1 MLKGRRSWFVAL
13 GWAIVIFG
21 ISSIPGR
28 SMPQVEA
35 LSYDKVLH
43 ALVYSVL
50 GGLCFA
56 AIRQTR
62 RVTRGQAIGLAVL
75 AATVYGFTDEFHQ
88 LFVEGRNADLHDGVA
103 DAAGGLLGAS
113 LAAMLSLVA
122 QDAPG

>member
-1 MLKGRRSWFVAL
+1 MQKGRRSWFLAL
-13 GWAIVIFG
+13 GWAIVIFAL
-21 ISSIPGR
+21 SAIPGR
-28 SMPQVEA
+28 SMPQVEV

-50 GGLCFA
+50 GALCFA

-62 RVTRGQAIGLAVL
+62 RATRGQAIALAVL

-88 LFVEGRNADLHDGVA
+88 LFVEGRNADLHDVIA

-122 QDAPG
+122 QDAPS